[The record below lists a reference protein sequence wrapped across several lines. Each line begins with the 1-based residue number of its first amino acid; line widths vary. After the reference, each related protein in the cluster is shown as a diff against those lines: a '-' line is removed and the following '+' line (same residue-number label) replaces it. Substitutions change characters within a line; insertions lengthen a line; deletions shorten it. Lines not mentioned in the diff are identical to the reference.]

1 MKNRG
6 LLAISSLFLAATV
19 SAGVAGRAVA
29 NTDVDPGTAFSR
41 LKALVGDW
49 DVESSQG
56 KAHSR
61 FELIAGGSVLLEHFS
76 EPGGQEMLTAYHLD
90 GTRLVLT
97 HYCVAG
103 NQPQMVAEKFDGA
116 SGELDFA
123 FAGGSNIAPGAGH
136 MHDAVFHLA
145 SNDHFDAK
153 WDFVEAG
160 KVKFSEEIHYTRA
173 K

>member
-1 MKNRG
+1 MKNCR
-6 LLAISSLFLAATV
+6 LLVISILFLAATA
-19 SAGVAGRAVA
+19 SAGTAGRAAA
-29 NTDVDPGTAFSR
+29 NTEVDAGTAFSR

-49 DVESSQG
+49 DVESSHG
-56 KAHSR
+56 KTHSR
-61 FELIAGGSVLLEHFS
+61 FELIAGGSVLLEHFT

-90 GTRLVLT
+90 GSRLVLT

-103 NQPQMVAEKFDGA
+103 NQPQMVAKKFDGA

-136 MHDAVFHLA
+136 MHEAVFHLA
-145 SNDHFDAK
+145 SNDRFDAK

>member
-1 MKNRG
+1 MKNRR
-6 LLAISSLFLAATV
+6 LLTISSLFLAATV
-19 SAGVAGRAVA
+19 SAGIAGRAAA
-29 NTDVDPGTAFSR
+29 NTEVDAGTAFSR

-49 DVESSQG
+49 DIESNRG

-61 FELIAGGSVLLEHFS
+61 FELIAGGSVLLEHFT
-76 EPGGQEMLTAYHLD
+76 EPGGQEMLTAYYLD
-90 GTRLVLT
+90 GSRLVLT
-97 HYCVAG
+97 HYCLAG
-103 NQPQMVAEKFDGA
+103 NQPQMVAEKFDRA

-123 FAGGSNIAPGAGH
+123 FAGGSNISPGTGH

-160 KVKFSEEIHYTRA
+160 RVKFSEEIHYTRT

>member
-1 MKNRG
+1 MKNRR
-6 LLAISSLFLAATV
+6 LLAFSSLFLAATI
-19 SAGVAGRAVA
+19 SAGAAGRTAA
-29 NTDVDPGTAFSR
+29 NTEVDAGTAFSR
-41 LKALVGDW
+41 LKDLVGDW
-49 DVESSQG
+49 DVESSRG
-56 KAHSR
+56 KGHSR
-61 FELIAGGSVLLEHFS
+61 FEMIAGGSVLLEHFT

-90 GTRLVLT
+90 GRRLVLT
-97 HYCVAG
+97 HYCLAG

-123 FAGGSNIAPGAGH
+123 FAGGTNISPGAGH

-145 SNDHFDAK
+145 SNDRFDAK

-160 KVKFSEEIHYTRA
+160 KVKFSEEIHYTRI

>member
-1 MKNRG
+1 MKHCR
-6 LLAISSLFLAATV
+6 LFAISTLFLAATV
-19 SAGVAGRAVA
+19 SAGVSRRAAA
-29 NTDVDPGTAFSR
+29 NTEVDAGEAFSR

-49 DVESSQG
+49 DVESSNS

-61 FELIAGGSVLLEHFS
+61 FELIAGGSVLLEHFA

-90 GTRLVLT
+90 GSRLVLT
-97 HYCVAG
+97 HYCIAG
-103 NQPQMVAEKFDGA
+103 NQPQMVVEKFDGA

-160 KVKFSEEIHYTRA
+160 KVKFSEEIHYTHT

>member
-1 MKNRG
+1 MKNHR

-19 SAGVAGRAVA
+19 SAGVAGGASA
-29 NTDVDPGTAFSR
+29 NTEVDAGTAFSR

-49 DVESSQG
+49 DVESSRG

-61 FELIAGGSVLLEHFS
+61 FELIAGGSVLLEHFT

-90 GTRLVLT
+90 GSRLVLT
-97 HYCVAG
+97 HYCLAG

-136 MHDAVFHLA
+136 MHDAVLHLA
-145 SNDHFDAK
+145 SNDHFDAR

-160 KVKFSEEIHYTRA
+160 KVKFSQEMHYTRTT
-173 K
+173 

>member
-1 MKNRG
+1 MKNRR
-6 LLAISSLFLAATV
+6 LLAISSLLLAATV
-19 SAGVAGRAVA
+19 FAGAARRAAA
-29 NTDVDPGTAFSR
+29 NTEVDSGTAFSR

-49 DVESSQG
+49 DVESSHG
-56 KAHSR
+56 RTHSR
-61 FELIAGGSVLLEHFS
+61 FELIAGGSVLLEHFT

-90 GTRLVLT
+90 GSRLVLT

-145 SNDHFDAK
+145 SSDHFDAK

-160 KVKFSEEIHYTRA
+160 KVKFSEEIHYTRT

>member
-1 MKNRG
+1 MKNRR

-19 SAGVAGRAVA
+19 SAGVAGMAAATEADAV
-29 NTDVDPGTAFSR
+29 TAFSR

-49 DVESSQG
+49 DVESSRG
-56 KAHSR
+56 KVHSR
-61 FELIAGGSVLLEHFS
+61 FELIAGGSVLLEHFT

-90 GTRLVLT
+90 DRRLVLT
-97 HYCVAG
+97 HYCLAG

-160 KVKFSEEIHYTRA
+160 KVKFIEELHYTRT

>member
-1 MKNRG
+1 MKKRR
-6 LLAISSLFLAATV
+6 LLAIFSLFLAATV
-19 SAGVAGRAVA
+19 SAGVAGSAPA
-29 NTDVDPGTAFSR
+29 NAGVDSGTAFSR
-41 LKALVGDW
+41 LKVLVGDW
-49 DVESSQG
+49 DVESNQG
-56 KAHSR
+56 KSHSR
-61 FELIAGGSVLLEHFS
+61 FELIAGGSVLLEHFT
-76 EPGGQEMLTAYHLD
+76 EPGGQEMLTAYHVD
-90 GTRLVLT
+90 GSRLVLT
-97 HYCVAG
+97 HYCIAG
-103 NQPQMVAEKFDGA
+103 NQPQMVAEKFDGV

-160 KVKFSEEIHYTRA
+160 KVKFSEEIHYTRT

>member
-1 MKNRG
+1 MKNRR

-19 SAGVAGRAVA
+19 SAGLAERAAA
-29 NTDVDPGTAFSR
+29 NTEVDAGAAFSR

-49 DVESSQG
+49 DVESSRG

-61 FELIAGGSVLLEHFS
+61 FELIAGGSVLLEHFT
-76 EPGGQEMLTAYHLD
+76 ERGGQEMLTAYHLD
-90 GTRLVLT
+90 GNRLVLT
-97 HYCVAG
+97 HYCLAG

-116 SGELDFA
+116 AGELDFA
-123 FAGGSNIAPGAGH
+123 FAGGSNIAPEAGH

-145 SNDHFDAK
+145 SNDHFDAR
-153 WDFVEAG
+153 WDFVEAA
-160 KVKFSEEIHYTRA
+160 KVKFSNEMHYTRT